1 MLYHVGD
8 NRDSQNIQINKVIG
22 ESEKCVF
29 YFLEETKQT
38 FWLTKYLAQH
48 NKKLEIL
55 AINHI
60 TCLQNYKTVQRN

>member
-1 MLYHVGD
+1 MLHYARNSQH
-8 NRDSQNIQINKVIG
+8 SQNIQINKVIG